1 MTLDSMT
8 ASKKYAKAM
17 FEVLSGTNELETG
30 YADLLELRKVFAA
43 NPRLIDILD
52 DIRVSDQ
59 DKQSLLAPITENA
72 SDFIKNF
79 LKVVADYRRFPQIL
93 EIIDQFQRV
102 YEADKKIVRAEVISA
117 TELDNDQRDR
127 LAKAFEKRVG
137 AAKVIFDTKVDAS
150 LIGGVVIKSADM
162 TIDGSVQTRIN
173 KVKELLLN

>member
-1 MTLDSMT
+1 M
-8 ASKKYAKAM
+8 K
-17 FEVLSGTNELETG
+17 
-30 YADLLELRKVFAA
+30 
-43 NPRLIDILD
+43 LI
-52 DIRVSDQ
+52 
-59 DKQSLLAPITENA
+59 
-72 SDFIKNF
+72 
-79 LKVVADYRRFPQIL
+79 
-93 EIIDQFQRV
+93 
-102 YEADKKIVRAEVISA
+102 KKIVRAEVISA